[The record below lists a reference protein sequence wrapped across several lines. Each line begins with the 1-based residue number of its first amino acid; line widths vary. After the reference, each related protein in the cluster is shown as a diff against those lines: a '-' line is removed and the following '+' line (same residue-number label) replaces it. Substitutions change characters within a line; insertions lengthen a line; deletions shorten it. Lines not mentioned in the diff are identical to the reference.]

1 MPWPKGKPRKGH
13 INADG
18 TPHAR
23 KGDKLRVGVGVEVSR
38 LPVGVDPF
46 KEVPRKR
53 QVEPNVSDVR
63 EGTEETVEV
72 WGMTGT
78 RPVTETC
85 PKCRFAY
92 ADGGYCENC
101 SWSAPIRRDEYGTHS
116 GKRRK

>member
-1 MPWPKGKPRKGH
+1 MPWPRGVPRKGH
-13 INADG
+13 INKDG
-18 TPHAR
+18 TPHA
-23 KGDKLRVGVGVEVSR
+23 KHGTKVGVGVEVSR

-53 QVEPNVSDVR
+53 QVESNVPEVR
-63 EGTEETVEV
+63 EATEEEVVEV

-78 RPVTETC
+78 RAVTETC

-101 SWSAPIRRDEYGTHS
+101 SWSAPVRLDEYGTHS
-116 GKRRK
+116 GRRRK